1 MAAGGGDGTMTSMS
15 HPTDPGA
22 PKDETAAKL
31 EAQEKP
37 SAASTVDELSEEALD
52 GVVGGA
58 RPEGIQGSKVPG
70 GLGAPPPPPPK
81 ARAL

>member
-1 MAAGGGDGTMTSMS
+1 MAAVSSDGTMTSMS

-22 PKDETAAKL
+22 PKAEGAAKL
-31 EAQEKP
+31 EEQDKP
-37 SAASTVDELSEEALD
+37 SATATADELSEEALD

-58 RPEGIQGSKVPG
+58 RPEGIQGSRIPG